1 MHVDG
6 AYSHFRADHPQMV
19 TLSVSPTLGVQRP
32 SRTDVHDLRWFDR
45 VPLVRDTAQLYRR
58 LRGAMR

>member
-1 MHVDG
+1 
-6 AYSHFRADHPQMV
+6 MV